1 MKRTAR
7 YESRPLNRGKRRLLL
22 DLLDAFAR
30 VKDRALSS
38 LGRVTSWDYLDNPR
52 ALRDALKPRYTP
64 GVPVHLQDQAVF
76 DAVATMRR
84 FVDSSLA
91 RAHAKGRVFQR
102 FDGVQRRYAFW
113 LLKRYGHIGAVLR
126 GEAPVPEHFVM
137 APAERQAV
145 VRFVRRLIRHSLGS
159 PPRVR
164 SHRSMTLD
172 STLYRVF
179 DHQGRAYVAIASLT
193 KGQRLVLPL
202 RGQGAIHGTIR
213 VVWDSMRGTAVV
225 HMPYEVRLPWKPAT
239 APAMA
244 VDAGITEVLATNTG
258 EKLGHGYGKLLERL
272 TEQTTKTGKARN
284 KLHQLAKKAD
294 ATGDIAK
301 ARRIRRH
308 NLGGKKLRQRQ
319 AQGEAAVKT
328 LVGAAVREVL
338 NTRPSVVVVED
349 LSHMRGRT
357 KSRQLSRIVSRW
369 ARSALRE
376 RLAFRTQAGGSRLE
390 TVNAAYTSQ
399 TCPNP
404 TCGDVHR
411 DNRHGDRFHCLH
423 CGWDGD
429 ADVVAA
435 MNLLSRLDD
444 PEIHLWTPKEQ
455 VKTILEARFR
465 RRKETL
471 MGTPLPAGL

>member
-22 DLLDAFAR
+22 DLLDAFSR
-30 VKDRALSS
+30 VKDLALSS

-52 ALRDALKPRYTP
+52 ALRDAMKSRYTP

-84 FVDSSLA
+84 FVDSCLA

-102 FDGVQRRYAFW
+102 FDGVKRRYAFW

-126 GEAPVPEHFVM
+126 GEAPVPEHFVI
-137 APAERQAV
+137 APAERKAV
-145 VRFVRRLIRHSLGS
+145 VRFVRRLIRNSLGS
-159 PPRVR
+159 PPRMR

-193 KGQRLVLPL
+193 KGKRLVLPL
-202 RGQGAIHGTIR
+202 RGQGAIHGNIR
-213 VVWDSMRGTAVV
+213 VVWDPMRGTAVV
-225 HMPYEVRLPWKPAT
+225 HMPYEVRVPRKPAA

-284 KLHQLAKKAD
+284 TLHQLAKKAD

-301 ARRIRRH
+301 ASRIRRH
-308 NLGGKKLRQRQ
+308 NLGGKKLRKRHV
-319 AQGEAAVKT
+319 QGEAAVKT
-328 LVGAAVREVL
+328 LVGTAVRQAL
-338 NTRPSVVVVED
+338 RTRPAAMVVED
-349 LSHMRGRT
+349 LTHLRGRT
-357 KSRQLSRIVSRW
+357 KNRKLSRIVSRW
-369 ARSALRE
+369 ARSVLRE
-376 RLAFRTQAGGSRLE
+376 RLEFRTEAGGSRLE

-399 TCPNP
+399 TCPVP
-404 TCGDVHR
+404 TCGYVHK

-435 MNLLSRLDD
+435 MNLLSRRDD
-444 PEIHLWTPKEQ
+444 PELHLGTPKEQ
-455 VKTILEARFR
+455 VKAILDARFR
-465 RRKETL
+465 RRKET
-471 MGTPLPAGL
+471 P